1 MSTKPTEGST
11 GDTGSGAQGAPETSF
26 RGRMLAWLWKH
37 VGGSVDEQIRP
48 AKSALLEDLPDRV
61 VEIGPGRGANFS
73 YYGAGTRVLG
83 IEPNAA
89 FHEPLAERASA
100 EDIELETVAGDLRSA
115 GLPAEPEDAIVS
127 THVLCSVGDV
137 HAELAEIKRVLRPG
151 GRLVFI
157 EHVVAER
164 GTARYWAQRV
174 IRRPWRFIG
183 DGCDMC
189 NETRAA
195 LERAGFSE
203 LDGTLELLGSKADPT
218 SLIYWGTATR

>member
-11 GDTGSGAQGAPETSF
+11 GDTGSGAQSAPETSF
-26 RGRMLAWLWKH
+26 RGRMFAWLWKH

-48 AKSALLEDLPDRV
+48 AKSALLEDLSDRV
-61 VEIGPGRGANFS
+61 VEICPGHGATFS

-115 GLPAEPEDAIVS
+115 GLPAESEDAIVS
-127 THVLCSVGDV
+127 TLVLCSVGDV

-151 GRLVFI
+151 GRLVLI

-183 DGCDMC
+183 DMC

-203 LDGTLELLGSKADPT
+203 LDGTLELLGPKADPR